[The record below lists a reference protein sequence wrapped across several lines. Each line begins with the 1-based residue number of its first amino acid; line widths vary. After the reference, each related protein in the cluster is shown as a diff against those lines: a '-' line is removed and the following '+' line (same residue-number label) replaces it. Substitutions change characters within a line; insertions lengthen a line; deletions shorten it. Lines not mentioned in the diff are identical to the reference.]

1 MKKKSLMVKI
11 VWMGLFGSDKGVVV
25 SQNATIAPAQANTP
39 GNVCIALIVN
49 EKVKEHAFFELA
61 SNFYPESKLGKN
73 LPNHINF
80 RAIQVS
86 LLVVHHFIDLLLRF
100 YIIFSFQ

>member
-1 MKKKSLMVKI
+1 MKKKSLRVKI

-49 EKVKEHAFFELA
+49 EKVKEHAFFSWL
-61 SNFYPESKLGKN
+61 
-73 LPNHINF
+73 
-80 RAIQVS
+80 
-86 LLVVHHFIDLLLRF
+86 
-100 YIIFSFQ
+100 